1 MRAMAASAATGSRTT
16 PARHGLLKAVRLKK
30 WLDPLESPLQ
40 RAHHAVLVAR
50 GQPRLP
56 LVHPP
61 RVLFLEHDFASSY
74 QRGLSRRPA
83 RPWPGI
89 LALYAVIR
97 VVFK

>member
-1 MRAMAASAATGSRTT
+1 VVSRVSHSYIHRAYCSLSMT
-16 PARHGLLKAVRLKK
+16 LLQV
-30 WLDPLESPLQ
+30 
-40 RAHHAVLVAR
+40 
-50 GQPRLP
+50 
-56 LVHPP
+56 
-61 RVLFLEHDFASSY
+61 Y